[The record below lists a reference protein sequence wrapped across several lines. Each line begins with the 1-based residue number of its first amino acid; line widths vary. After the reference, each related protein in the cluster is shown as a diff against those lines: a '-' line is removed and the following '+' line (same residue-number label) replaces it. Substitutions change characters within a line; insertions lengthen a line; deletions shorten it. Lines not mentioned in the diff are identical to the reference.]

1 MFKFLFNP
9 RVTIWIVACG
19 SFGCSAL
26 IGLPG
31 IAVMVSPGSGLIG
44 EAMVIIALVIFT
56 STTLFISEMWARLNK
71 EKKEN

>member
-9 RVTIWIVACG
+9 RVTIWIVATAAY
-19 SFGCSAL
+19 GCAAL

-31 IAVMVSPGSGLIG
+31 VAVMVSPGSGLIG
-44 EAMVIIALVIFT
+44 EVMVIIALVMFT
-56 STTLFISEMWARLNK
+56 STTLFISEMWERLNK